1 MHTPPILT
9 TVADAKR
16 AVANDCLATVY
27 FRAGGVFVATAHGTG
42 TFTREEWD
50 AADAPPPSV
59 QTTPPPPRPR
69 LV

>member
-42 TFTREEWD
+42 TFVYLEDLPATEGGE
-50 AADAPPPSV
+50 P
-59 QTTPPPPRPR
+59 
-69 LV
+69 